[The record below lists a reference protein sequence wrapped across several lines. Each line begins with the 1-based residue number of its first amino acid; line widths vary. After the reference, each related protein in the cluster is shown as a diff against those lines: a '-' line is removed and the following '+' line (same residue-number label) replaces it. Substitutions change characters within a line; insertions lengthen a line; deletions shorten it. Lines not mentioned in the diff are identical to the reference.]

1 MAYFEKLNIAICG
14 TYFFQCFY
22 MLRVLYAKRVAYL
35 TDIGNSGLW
44 KSFASGGGFCNWK
57 SDQL

>member
-35 TDIGNSGLW
+35 TDIGNSGL
-44 KSFASGGGFCNWK
+44 
-57 SDQL
+57 